1 MAQAPNTKRVT
12 ATIPVGLY
20 EQLVY
25 WSDKKGIS
33 INQYLYDAL
42 DHAIAWE
49 NQDYPLPTIEAA
61 RLAQLVDVVA
71 GLQSDIENI
80 HKVVDS
86 GFESLL
92 TLTKGDNYLL
102 DPVNGPQEVES

>member
-12 ATIPVGLY
+12 ATIPTELY

-25 WSDKKGIS
+25 WADKKGIS
-33 INQYLYDAL
+33 INQYLCDSL

-49 NQDYPLPTIEAA
+49 NQDYPLPTIEMA

-71 GLQSDIENI
+71 GLKADIGNI
-80 HKVVDS
+80 HRVVDS
-86 GFESLL
+86 GFNSLL

-102 DPVNGPQEVES
+102 EPTGSMPEV

>member
-1 MAQAPNTKRVT
+1 MAQAPNTTRVT
-12 ATIPVGLY
+12 ATIPNEMH
-20 EQLVY
+20 EQLTY
-25 WSDKKGIS
+25 WANKKGIS

-42 DHAIAWE
+42 EHAIAWE

-61 RLAQLVDVVA
+61 RLAQLVDIVG
-71 GLQSDIENI
+71 GLKADISNI

-86 GFESLL
+86 GFNSLL

-102 DPVNGPQEVES
+102 DESDEDTM

>member
-1 MAQAPNTKRVT
+1 MAQAPNTTRIT
-12 ATIPVGLY
+12 ATVPNEMY
-20 EQLVY
+20 EQLLY
-25 WSDKKGIS
+25 WSSKRGIS

-42 DHAIAWE
+42 EHAIAWE

-61 RLAQLVDVVA
+61 RLVQLVDIVS
-71 GLQSDIENI
+71 GLKADINNI

-86 GFESLL
+86 GFSSLL

-102 DPVNGPQEVES
+102 DDTDDGM